1 MEVSVRVAKPA
12 RELGKLVG
20 GKGGEVE
27 KAMRETFENGVS
39 VEAEYAFTKSV
50 SEYCR
55 EAVREGT
62 YRGGYK
68 LNLRDQM
75 ERRMDA
81 FFKKGG
87 KPAVLMVGG
96 SQMGRMEKEM
106 RKKGREVVEM
116 RGWVEMKGE
125 WNEDEVKRVAEEVGN
140 KGRGVDVVVLG
151 GPGNVI
157 VKHGKREERGFCP
170 ERTVNVG
177 RDEEGEMRGV
187 SVKYHLTEP
196 ARLTMRE
203 REDLVIMAGKL
214 VGEIRE
220 AAPDAKIFY
229 LTMFPRH
236 LESCC
241 GAPDHM
247 TDEDVLLVNGFRKAV
262 DGDLVEE
269 LEEME
274 RVEVLEWWKLMG
286 WDEEGT
292 VDMMRRKK
300 VVGPDGVHLSVNANR
315 FAAVSLCSRLAEKE
329 VTISGG
335 ATKKMR
341 IG

>member
-1 MEVSVRVAKPA
+1 
-12 RELGKLVG
+12 
-20 GKGGEVE
+20 
-27 KAMRETFENGVS
+27 
-39 VEAEYAFTKSV
+39 
-50 SEYCR
+50 
-55 EAVREGT
+55 
-62 YRGGYK
+62 
-68 LNLRDQM
+68 
-75 ERRMDA
+75 
-81 FFKKGG
+81 
-87 KPAVLMVGG
+87 
-96 SQMGRMEKEM
+96 
-106 RKKGREVVEM
+106 
-116 RGWVEMKGE
+116 
-125 WNEDEVKRVAEEVGN
+125 
-140 KGRGVDVVVLG
+140 
-151 GPGNVI
+151 VI
-157 VKHGKREERGFCP
+157 VKHGKRNERGFCP

-203 REDLVIMAGKL
+203 REDLVTMAGKL

-274 RVEVLEWWKLMG
+274 RVEVLEW
-286 WDEEGT
+286 
-292 VDMMRRKK
+292 
-300 VVGPDGVHLSVNANR
+300 
-315 FAAVSLCSRLAEKE
+315 
-329 VTISGG
+329 
-335 ATKKMR
+335 
-341 IG
+341 